1 MLENS
6 EKNAKKKDF
15 WMNKSYKLLISINWS
30 PLIEFYMKSNTQHNW
45 HIKLLN
51 SFLLIYSTI
60 IIDSELLKKINWS
73 LNLFWMGNIILLT
86 YSYSEIKLWKLSRRL
101 SIHCKNMQNILS
113 QNKNSLK
120 NLSKILNLT
129 KLELFLFD
137 HKEIVMSKCRM

>member
-15 WMNKSYKLLISINWS
+15 WMSKSYKLLISINWS
-30 PLIEFYMKSNTQHNW
+30 PLIEFYMKLNTQQNW
-45 HIKLLN
+45 QIKLLN
-51 SFLLIYSTI
+51 SFSFIFSTI
-60 IIDSELLKKINWS
+60 TIDSELLKKINWS

-86 YSYSEIKLWKLSRRL
+86 YSYLEIKLWKLSRRL
-101 SIHCKNMQNILS
+101 SIHYKNMQNILS

-120 NLSKILNLT
+120 NLLKILNLT

-137 HKEIVMSKCRM
+137 HKEIVM